1 MTMKNASDK
10 EKEPNKAPEY
20 VTLRPPADVED
31 TATGV
36 EISFEMPGVK
46 GSDIEIEAGSGM
58 LKVEGKSS
66 LQRKGMP
73 VLFKRS
79 FYISDAVDVEKIK
92 AAAKD
97 GVLTLHLPKVEHA
110 IPRKI
115 KVN

>member
-1 MTMKNASDK
+1 MKENT
-10 EKEPNKAPEY
+10 EKSKSAEY
-20 VTLRPPADVED
+20 MTLRPAADVEE
-31 TATGV
+31 TPTGV

-46 GSDIEIEAGSGM
+46 SEDIDIEAGAGM
-58 LKVEGKSS
+58 LKIEGKSA
-66 LQRKGMP
+66 LQRHGVP